1 MKNIKT
7 NAVSFAQAKLK
18 AKIAIAIL
26 AALLIFTLASCVINV
41 PDDKSPLDGDWIG
54 LSDEVV
60 RIKGNTGRFFDLSN
74 TTGSWGSAVYYEVI
88 KVGDVKF
95 RDLTKTGDRTWTCDQ
110 CSVAPYYSIPASLE
124 WSFTTITLSADGQ
137 SFVEEVRGHIN
148 SYTWTR
154 Q

>member
-1 MKNIKT
+1 MKNIVKRLGFIT
-7 NAVSFAQAKLK
+7 
-18 AKIAIAIL
+18 IA
-26 AALLIFTLASCVINV
+26 AALVFTIYSCVINA
-41 PDDKSPLDGDWIG
+41 PDDKSPLDGDWVG

-60 RIKGNTGRFFDLSN
+60 RISGKTGRFYDLSN
-74 TTGSWGSAVYYEVI
+74 TTTGGWGSAVYYNVI
-88 KVGDVKF
+88 KEGDVKF

-110 CSVAPYYSIPASLE
+110 CSVALYYSIPTSLE

-137 SFVEEVRGHIN
+137 SFVEDVSGHIN